1 MLKEADEANGWR
13 LKKKQEEVSR
23 VKNHSQARAARLQQ
37 DKRNLMSEV
46 QGIKKTSQE
55 AVRKVKDKHKDN
67 LAQMA
72 LKVKCVKKLSQAEAR
87 TTTKKHN
94 DEVTKLERQKVAL
107 RKHAAQ
113 QRTQLKDRMREV
125 QAKHVALQ
133 LQCSASQVATN
144 KLTRELS
151 AARASTCDIQE
162 RTMLL
167 EEQLEMQGIE
177 NDGLCTDLVAKDDA
191 LVVAMDAV
199 DVAKKHQSR
208 LEAEGKAAQRK
219 AEGRFNAFQK
229 KLEAHRTKDKVHQ
242 RRIRRLKE
250 KLATTMKVIY

>member
-1 MLKEADEANGWR
+1 
-13 LKKKQEEVSR
+13 
-23 VKNHSQARAARLQQ
+23 
-37 DKRNLMSEV
+37 
-46 QGIKKTSQE
+46 
-55 AVRKVKDKHKDN
+55 
-67 LAQMA
+67 MA
-72 LKVKCVKKLSQAEAR
+72 LKVKSVTKMSQAEAR
-87 TTTKKHN
+87 ATTQKHN
-94 DEVTKLERQKVAL
+94 DEVTKFERQKMAL

-113 QRTQLKDRMREV
+113 QRTQLKDRMRDGE
-125 QAKHVALQ
+125 AKHVALQ

-177 NDGLCTDLVAKDDA
+177 NDGLCTDLAAKDDA

-199 DVAKKHQSR
+199 AVAKKDQTR

-219 AEGRFNAFQK
+219 AEGRLTAFQK
-229 KLEAHRTKDKVHQ
+229 KLEAHNTKDKVPQ

-250 KLATTMKVIY
+250 KLATAMKVIYYLSDLFFFLCIT

>member
-1 MLKEADEANGWR
+1 MKEADEANGWR

-23 VKNHSQARAARLQQ
+23 VKNQSQARAERLKQ

-46 QGIKKTSQE
+46 QGITKASQV

-67 LAQMA
+67 LLQMA
-72 LKVKCVKKLSQAEAR
+72 LKVKSMKKLSQTEAR
-87 TTTKKHN
+87 ATTKKHN
-94 DEVTKLERQKVAL
+94 DEVTKIERQKMAL

-113 QRTQLKDRMREV
+113 QRTQFKDRMREV
-125 QAKHVALQ
+125 EAKHVALE

-167 EEQLEMQGIE
+167 EEQLEMQVLV
-177 NDGLCTDLVAKDDA
+177 NDGLCSDLAAKGDE
-191 LVVAMDAV
+191 LTVAMDSV
-199 DVAKKHQSR
+199 DVARKDQTR
-208 LEAEGKAAQRK
+208 LEAEGKAAQKK
-219 AEGRFNAFQK
+219 AERRLKAFQT
-229 KLEAHRTKDKVHQ
+229 KLVAHSTKDKAHQ

-250 KLATTMKVIY
+250 KLATAIKVVLV